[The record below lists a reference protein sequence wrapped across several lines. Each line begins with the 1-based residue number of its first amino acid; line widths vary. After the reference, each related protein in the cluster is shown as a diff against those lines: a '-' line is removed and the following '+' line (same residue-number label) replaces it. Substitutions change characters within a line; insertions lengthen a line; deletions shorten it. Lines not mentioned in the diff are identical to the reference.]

1 MSRALIVD
9 DSTLIRSIIAEEL
22 RRLGHE
28 VAGEAAGGREAVR
41 LFGELIPDLVF
52 MDLAL
57 DEIDGL
63 ESIRRIRALSP
74 SVRIVVVSALERAN
88 VASELQ
94 ALGVDRYLRK
104 PFTPEDLRAVLAA
117 DNG

>member
-22 RRLGHE
+22 RSLGHE

-41 LFGELIPDLVF
+41 LFGELVPDLVL

-63 ESIRRIRALSP
+63 ESIRLIRALSP
-74 SVRIVVVSALERAN
+74 SVRIVVVSALAREN
-88 VASELQ
+88 VARELCE
-94 ALGVDRYLRK
+94 LCVNGYLRK
-104 PFTPEDLRAVLAA
+104 PFTPEELRDTLAA
-117 DNG
+117 SDG